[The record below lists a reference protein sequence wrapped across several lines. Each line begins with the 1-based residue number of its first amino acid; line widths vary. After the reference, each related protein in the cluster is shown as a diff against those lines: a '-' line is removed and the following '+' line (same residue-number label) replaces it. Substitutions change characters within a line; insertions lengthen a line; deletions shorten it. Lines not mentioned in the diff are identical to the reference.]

1 MPTPISTILEGV
13 MPSFLFTLNKKITI
27 AVATPPMTLITG
39 NTYTKL
45 SGLICPIEI
54 NNAIAKPPPTLIPK
68 IPGSAIGFLVT
79 L

>member
-1 MPTPISTILEGV
+1 
-13 MPSFLFTLNKKITI
+13 
-27 AVATPPMTLITG
+27 MTLITG

-54 NNAIAKPPPTLIPK
+54 NNAIAKPPPALIPK

>member
-1 MPTPISTILEGV
+1 
-13 MPSFLFTLNKKITI
+13 
-27 AVATPPMTLITG
+27 MTLITG

-54 NNAIAKPPPTLIPK
+54 NSAMAKPPPLIPK